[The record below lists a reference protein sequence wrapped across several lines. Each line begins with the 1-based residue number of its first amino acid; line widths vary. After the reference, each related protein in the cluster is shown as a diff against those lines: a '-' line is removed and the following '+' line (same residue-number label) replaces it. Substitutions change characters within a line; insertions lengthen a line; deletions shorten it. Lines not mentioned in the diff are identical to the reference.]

1 MSLPSGVPMS
11 VTSFL
16 KRPSFP
22 LPARKELPSLRHFFR
37 RVWFICLG
45 AAGLLL
51 LCFGLLEALETSL
64 ERRQT
69 DTVAV
74 VNLLGMQR
82 AHSQTLVRL
91 ALQSEHGR
99 SGFHEYYLER
109 LKQVWD
115 TMQAN
120 QTLLQAGELVQD
132 PRTLP
137 PSVHQAMEG
146 ARLGFES
153 LEKAATRLIAR
164 LEAGGAAPPAIV
176 TGESAGEAFAAEC
189 DAFAAALDSLAGE
202 LVASDAEIAGS
213 LSWIGWGR
221 IGVTG
226 LILLGGIF
234 LLTRGQVTN
243 LERLIDTGS
252 RFEELTYLQNAVLES
267 VAYGII
273 STDPDGHI
281 VTFNRGAE
289 SLTGYSREEVVGI
302 HTPELI
308 HDPAEIVQAAAEL
321 SAALNAEIL
330 PGFEVLVAQS
340 RRGDAHEREWTYL
353 RKDGERVAVSLCV
366 TAMRNSDGL
375 ITGFLV
381 VARDITEK
389 KKLEQQFL
397 RSQRIESIGTLAG
410 GIAHDLNNVLTPIL
424 MSIELLRVT
433 NTSERSR
440 AVLASIESSA
450 RRGADLVKQIL
461 SFARGVEGER
471 TLVKAGSVIKDIQK
485 LVQDTFPK
493 NIRCAAALEAE
504 LPTLLAD
511 PTQLHQILLNLCVNA
526 RDAMPNG
533 GSLSITAK
541 TVLIDEAAAAM
552 QLNTKP
558 GTYVS
563 ISVKD
568 TGVGIPAEV
577 IDKVFDPFF
586 TTKEVGKGT
595 GLGLS
600 TVLAIA
606 KSHGGFV
613 KVVSEPGQGSIFT
626 VCLPALAGMEKTE
639 EEEPAAPAEEQP
651 MHQGGGELILIVDDE
666 DNVRTITQQTLE
678 TLGYRTLGAA
688 DGVEAVAL
696 YSRHNN
702 EIAAVLT
709 DMMMPIMSGP
719 ATIQVLQRI
728 NPDVKIIAASG
739 ITQNGGLAK
748 AAEMGIKHL
757 LPKPYSAQ
765 TVMNTLHKLLN

>member
-1 MSLPSGVPMS
+1 MS
-11 VTSFL
+11 VTNFL
-16 KRPSFP
+16 KRPSYP
-22 LPARKELPSLRHFFR
+22 LPVRKDLPNLRQVFR
-37 RVWFICLG
+37 RIWGICIG

-51 LCFGLLEALETSL
+51 VSFGVLESVENRL
-64 ERRQT
+64 ERHQK

-74 VNLLGMQR
+74 VNVLGVQR
-82 AHSQTLVRL
+82 VHSQVLVRL
-91 ALQSEHGR
+91 ALQSEQGR
-99 SGFHEYYLER
+99 PGFRQYYLER
-109 LKQVWD
+109 LKQVWEALNASEVKLRSGGFLD
-115 TMQAN
+115 ASAAESVTLKEAMT
-120 QTLLQAGELVQD
+120 QTERSFG
-132 PRTLP
+132 
-137 PSVHQAMEG
+137 
-146 ARLGFES
+146 S
-153 LEKAATRLIAR
+153 LEKGVQKLITRLEDQPDSSP
-164 LEAGGAAPPAIV
+164 LQGGLGD
-176 TGESAGEAFAAEC
+176 TFYAEC
-189 DAFAAALDSLAGE
+189 DTFSSATDKLAAAVVDADSQTVSRIAIVGWLRIT
-202 LVASDAEIAGS
+202 VAAVIMLTA
-213 LSWIGWGR
+213 
-221 IGVTG
+221 VY
-226 LILLGGIF
+226 
-234 LLTRGQVTN
+234 LLTRGRLSN
-243 LERLIDTGS
+243 LKRLIDTGT

-267 VAYGII
+267 TAYSII
-273 STDPDGHI
+273 STTPDGTI

-289 SLTGYSREEVVGI
+289 NMTGYSREDVVGV
-302 HTPELI
+302 HTPELL
-308 HDPAEIVQAAAEL
+308 HDAADMVRAAADVSAEL
-321 SAALNAEIL
+321 GYDVE
-330 PGFEVLVAQS
+330 PGFEVLVALA
-340 RRGDAHEREWTYL
+340 RRGEASEREWDIV
-353 RKDGERVAVSLCV
+353 RRDGSRVPVAVSV

-375 ITGFLV
+375 ITGFLK

-433 NTSERSR
+433 NTSERTSG
-440 AVLASIESSA
+440 VLASIENSA

-461 SFARGVEGER
+461 SFARGVDGER
-471 TLVKAGSVIKDIQK
+471 TLIKAGPVIKDIQK

-493 NIRCAAALEAE
+493 NIRCAAALSTD
-504 LPTLLAD
+504 LPSLLGD

-541 TVLIDEAAAAM
+541 SVTLDESAAM
-552 QLNTKP
+552 QAHAKP

-568 TGVGIPAEV
+568 TGTGIPPEV
-577 IDKVFDPFF
+577 VEKVFDPFF

-613 KVVSEPGQGSIFT
+613 KVVSEPGQGSTFT
-626 VCLPALAGMEKTE
+626 VCLPAILSVEK
-639 EEEPAAPAEEQP
+639 PVEEQP
-651 MHQGGGELILIVDDE
+651 VAELQPQLLRHGEGQLILIVDDE
-666 DNVRTITQQTLE
+666 ENVRNITQQTLE

-696 YSRHNN
+696 YSRHTT

-728 NPDVKIIAASG
+728 NPQVKIIAASG

-765 TVMNTLHKLLN
+765 SVMSTLHKLLN

>member
-1 MSLPSGVPMS
+1 MS

-22 LPARKELPSLRHFFR
+22 LPVRKELPSLRHFFR
-37 RVWFICLG
+37 RVWLICIG
-45 AAGLLL
+45 SAVLLL
-51 LCFGLLEALETSL
+51 ASFAVLEVVETSL

-69 DTVAV
+69 DAVAM
-74 VNLLGMQR
+74 VNLLGTQR
-82 AHSQTLVRL
+82 AHSQMVVRL
-91 ALQSEHGR
+91 ALQSDRGR
-99 SGFHEYYLER
+99 PGFHEYYLER
-109 LKQVWD
+109 LKQVGD
-115 TMQAN
+115 TMRAN
-120 QTLLQAGELVQD
+120 QVLLQAGEGLAAGGLTQ
-132 PRTLP
+132 PPEALP
-137 PSVHQAMEG
+137 EPLRQAMEQ
-146 ARLGFES
+146 ARLSFEA
-153 LEKAATRLIAR
+153 LEKALRKLVAR
-164 LEAGGAAPPAIV
+164 LESQGGASGV
-176 TGESAGEAFAAEC
+176 LAGTAEDEFAAEC
-189 DAFAAALDSLAGE
+189 DAFAGAMDKLAGE
-202 LVASDAEIAGS
+202 IVRSDADTAASIA
-213 LSWIGWGR
+213 WIGWLR
-221 IGVTG
+221 IGVAG
-226 LILLGGIF
+226 LIVFGAVF
-234 LLTRGQVTN
+234 MLTRGQVSN

-267 VAYGII
+267 VAYSII
-273 STDPDGHI
+273 STDQDGHI

-289 SLTGYSREEVVGI
+289 SLTGYSREEVVGL

-308 HDPAEIVQAAAEL
+308 HDPAEIVQAAADL
-321 SAALNAEIL
+321 STALNAEIL

-340 RRGDAHEREWTYL
+340 RRGEAHEREWSYI
-353 RKDGERVAVSLCV
+353 RKDGGRVSVSLCV

-375 ITGFLV
+375 ITGFLA
-381 VARDITEK
+381 VARDVTEK

-433 NTSERSR
+433 NTSERSGN
-440 AVLASIESSA
+440 VLASIESSA

-471 TLVKAGSVIKDIQK
+471 TLIKAGTVIKDIQK

-493 NIRCAAALEAE
+493 NIRCAAALEAD
-504 LPTLLAD
+504 LPPLLAD
-511 PTQLHQILLNLCVNA
+511 PTQVHQILLNFCVNA

-541 TVLIDEAAAAM
+541 SITLDESAAAM
-552 QLNTKP
+552 QMNAKP

-568 TGVGIPAEV
+568 TGTGIPPEV
-577 IDKVFDPFF
+577 VEKVFDPFF

-613 KVVSEPGQGSIFT
+613 KVVSEPGEGSLFT
-626 VCLPALAGMEKTE
+626 VCLPALAHGEKAVE
-639 EEEPAAPAEEQP
+639 VEPLVPAEDIQTQP
-651 MHQGGGELILIVDDE
+651 IRQGGGELILIVDDE

-696 YSRHNN
+696 YSRHNT

-728 NPDVKIIAASG
+728 NPAVKIIAASG

-765 TVMNTLHKLLN
+765 TVMSTLHKLLN